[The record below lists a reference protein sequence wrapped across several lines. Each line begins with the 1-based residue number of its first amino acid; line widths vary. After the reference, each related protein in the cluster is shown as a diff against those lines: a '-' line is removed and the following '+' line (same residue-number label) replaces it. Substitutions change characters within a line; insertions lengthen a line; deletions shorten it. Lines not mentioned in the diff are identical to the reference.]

1 MPVFPTTFPVPYH
14 WDFIKNDH
22 KSANA
27 KKERKESKSGG
38 LANSFSVFRLESS
51 SPRAREFPELGTLV
65 DGLNQMTFFTE
76 KLFYLGFNPLSF
88 LLLYLAGE
96 P

>member
-1 MPVFPTTFPVPYH
+1 MPVFPNTIPVPYH
-14 WDFIKNDH
+14 WDFIKIYH
-22 KSANA
+22 KAANA
-27 KKERKESKSGG
+27 KKERKGSKRDW

-51 SPRAREFPELGTLV
+51 SPRAREFPEQGSLV
-65 DGLNQMTFFTE
+65 DGSNPQFFTE
-76 KLFYLGFNPLSF
+76 DLFYLGFNPLSF